1 MKKIICSLF
10 VLVLSFSLF
19 GKEKTAEIKVGVLN
33 GPTCIPSAYLM
44 NKKNSSYDFEV
55 FADPTALIPKM
66 IKQEI
71 DIGFLPVNAAAKV
84 YKASN
89 KMIICCAVT
98 GNGNLTLI
106 TKNKNI
112 KKLTDLKGKKVYVA
126 GQGATPEY
134 MFSYLIK
141 QNGLSINSSNGIT
154 LDFSIPNNQLA
165 AYLINDKIKYAVVPE
180 PFSTIAKTKC
190 PDIITA
196 VDLQSEYESL
206 EGEGKIY
213 PLSVMVVRKDF
224 AVKNPLLLE
233 QFLSDYAA
241 AVEWTI
247 NHPMQSGKLCQKYDL
262 GLDPVIV
269 SKAIPNANYTFER
282 ASMAKKSMEDLLSIF
297 LDFAP
302 EAIGGQLPDEEFYY
316 R

>member
-1 MKKIICSLF
+1 MKKLFCSLF
-10 VLVLSFSLF
+10 ILVLSLSVFAKDIP
-19 GKEKTAEIKVGVLN
+19 GEIRVGVLN
-33 GPTCIPSAYLM
+33 GPTCIPAAWLM
-44 NKKNSSYDFEV
+44 NKKNYSYDFET

-89 KMIICCAVT
+89 HMIICCAVT

-134 MFSYLIK
+134 MLSYLIT
-141 QNGLSINSSNGIT
+141 QNGMSLNSSNGVT
-154 LDFSIPNNQLA
+154 LDFSIPTNQIA
-165 AYLINDKIKYAVVPE
+165 VNLINDKIKYAVVPE
-180 PFSTIAKTKC
+180 PFSTIAKNKC
-190 PDIITA
+190 PDIVTA
-196 VDLQSEYESL
+196 VDLQQEFESL
-206 EGEGKIY
+206 EGDGKIY

-233 QFLSDYAA
+233 QFLSDYEA

-247 NHPMQSGKLCQKYDL
+247 NHPMQSGKLCQKFNL
-262 GLDPVIV
+262 GLEAVIV
-269 SKAIPNANYTFER
+269 AKAIPNANYTFVKAAE
-282 ASMAKKSMEDLLSIF
+282 SKKSIEELLSIF

-302 EAIGGQLPDEEFYY
+302 ESIGGNLPDEEFYY